1 MNHVSR
7 LLGILYGFRQAP
19 AFVGLEGNAVG
30 RVLRTR
36 TPAGVEQEVWAL
48 VTAYQALRTAMTDA
62 TDGAP
67 RTDPD
72 RAGSTAAL
80 AAARDQLVLAAG
92 VTADTI
98 IDLVGAIGRSAPA
111 QLLPERRVRTED
123 RIVKR
128 AISKYNARGPAI
140 DRTTYKA
147 TISTFTTDP

>member
-1 MNHVSR
+1 MR
-7 LLGILYGFRQAP
+7 IQEDERGPPAP
-19 AFVGLEGNAVG
+19 DGERVDLRAVG

-62 TDGAP
+62 TDGVP

-72 RAGSTAAL
+72 RAGFTAAL

-92 VTADTI
+92 VTADTV
-98 IDLVGAIGRSAPA
+98 IDLVGAIGRSVPA

-147 TISTFTTDP
+147 TINTFTTDP